1 MSSYYVYILAS
12 GKNGTLYVGVTN
24 DLIRRIQEHK
34 QGLVKGFTK
43 KHKVDPL
50 VYYEETEDISSAIEY
65 EKRLKSWNRNWKIQL
80 IEKNNLQWKDLY
92 EEIVACKLLFQ
103 RKLESTIRPGR
114 IPSKGRTSRVK
125 GTSRFQIKSGMTK
138 RNTILNFYRSNSL
151 AN

>member
-43 KHKVDPL
+43 KHKVDQL

-65 EKRLKSWNRNWKIQL
+65 EKRLKSWNRKWKIQL
-80 IEKNNLQWKDLY
+80 IEKNNLLWKDLY
-92 EEIVACKLLFQ
+92 EEIVAC
-103 RKLESTIRPGR
+103 
-114 IPSKGRTSRVK
+114 
-125 GTSRFQIKSGMTK
+125 
-138 RNTILNFYRSNSL
+138 
-151 AN
+151 

>member
-43 KHKVDPL
+43 KHKVDRL

-80 IEKNNLQWKDLY
+80 IEKNNLLWKELY
-92 EEIVACKLLFQ
+92 EEIVAC
-103 RKLESTIRPGR
+103 
-114 IPSKGRTSRVK
+114 
-125 GTSRFQIKSGMTK
+125 
-138 RNTILNFYRSNSL
+138 
-151 AN
+151 

>member
-80 IEKNNLQWKDLY
+80 IEKNNLLWKDLY
-92 EEIVACKLLFQ
+92 EEIVAC
-103 RKLESTIRPGR
+103 
-114 IPSKGRTSRVK
+114 
-125 GTSRFQIKSGMTK
+125 
-138 RNTILNFYRSNSL
+138 
-151 AN
+151 

>member
-12 GKNGTLYVGVTN
+12 GKNGTLYVGVTS

-43 KHKVDPL
+43 KHKVDQL

-80 IEKNNLQWKDLY
+80 IEKNNLLWKDLY
-92 EEIVACKLLFQ
+92 EEIVAC
-103 RKLESTIRPGR
+103 
-114 IPSKGRTSRVK
+114 
-125 GTSRFQIKSGMTK
+125 
-138 RNTILNFYRSNSL
+138 
-151 AN
+151 